1 MTKFSLTATALAALV
16 ATPLMAQDMATVADT
31 DGNGT
36 FSMEELQV
44 AFPDLSEEVFAE
56 IDTSADGEVDTAEL
70 EAAIGAGLLTA
81 G

>member
-1 MTKFSLTATALAALV
+1 MTKFSLTATAFAALV
-16 ATPLMAQDMATVADT
+16 ATPLMAQDMGAVADT

-70 EAAIGAGLLTA
+70 EAALGAGLLTA